1 MILLGDDL
9 LVLKEDGTGLLIWN
23 TKTGGK
29 SLPVTVEHVAD
40 E

>member
-29 SLPVTVEHVAD
+29 LVFID
-40 E
+40 ID